1 MAIGDYIILLATLLV
16 QLRSSGGAPQG
27 CAVGLSI
34 VLVQTV
40 DRIHAL
46 TAHSFNAVDCQ
57 VAKLCML
64 TSTDESLPRP
74 GLNVGLCIL
83 QALISHS
90 CVSVF
95 WGNNCLVLFM
105 AYSQLL
111 WHRHSM
117 AHVSMLAIPLAVKG
131 PHPTVPG
138 SPHPASVIPPAMSSA
153 TAVRT
158 LTSYALVRVSGWVCM
173 GLELITLVSSIAY

>member
-1 MAIGDYIILLATLLV
+1 M
-16 QLRSSGGAPQG
+16 
-27 CAVGLSI
+27 GLSI

-64 TSTDESLPRP
+64 TSTGESLPRP
-74 GLNVGLCIL
+74 GLNVGFCIL

-95 WGNNCLVLFM
+95 WGNDCFFLLM
-105 AYSQLL
+105 ASQLL
-111 WHRHSM
+111 WHKHSM
-117 AHVSMLAIPLAVKG
+117 AHVLMLATPLAVKG

-138 SPHPASVIPPAMSSA
+138 SPHPASVILPAMSSA

-158 LTSYALVRVSGWVCM
+158 LTSYALVRVSGRVCV